1 MWIICIL
8 MAFSNNCSSTAL
20 HLFFTNC
27 PICPWEVKHLPH
39 PGCDCCKCLIF
50 LAWILCVHHLAT
62 FTRKAQGGSF
72 FPKITPFAK
81 YISQVLAVFGSTRH
95 TRTWALFSF
104 LARSFPRNRKG
115 FHSPGHVNTVP
126 LANANLQKEDEKQTS
141 CQGSIS
147 ADRFSVCSP
156 SSCLIQLC
164 FRTKIAKYWREK
176 ELLRR
181 IDPLSVHSSSF
192 FSQSQ
197 YPCPCPRGENREDRQ
212 GRGMVP
218 TRGRLRRSP
227 SPWFSVSSRER
238 SLRPHSRTWKKTT
251 GGHGGTSMPGSPKP
265 HSQNLQ
271 HDGFQ
276 CWPNKSEGI
285 PSYILFIGR
294 LCSCLLVIPGI
305 SYFWCV
311 NFVLHS
317 ETTSDLYPVAACGK
331 ERCFQYS
338 GYGWKAI
345 LPYRG
350 E

>member
-1 MWIICIL
+1 MRNRPLAKAPFPPTDLAC
-8 MAFSNNCSSTAL
+8 AL
-20 HLFFTNC
+20 LRLAWYSFVLEQRLQNIEGKRSCCGGLIPSLCTVHLFF
-27 PICPWEVKHLPH
+27 
-39 PGCDCCKCLIF
+39 F
-50 LAWILCVHHLAT
+50 
-62 FTRKAQGGSF
+62 
-72 FPKITPFAK
+72 
-81 YISQVLAVFGSTRH
+81 
-95 TRTWALFSF
+95 
-104 LARSFPRNRKG
+104 
-115 FHSPGHVNTVP
+115 
-126 LANANLQKEDEKQTS
+126 
-141 CQGSIS
+141 
-147 ADRFSVCSP
+147 
-156 SSCLIQLC
+156 
-164 FRTKIAKYWREK
+164 
-176 ELLRR
+176 
-181 IDPLSVHSSSF
+181 
-192 FSQSQ
+192 QSR

-251 GGHGGTSMPGSPKP
+251 GGHGGTNMPGSPKP

-271 HDGFQ
+271 HDGFR